1 MEPVSVATPT
11 YRIPGVRD
19 SSGAL
24 KLFIRPII
32 ITEPFSQDNLS
43 RSIKSKQLTLNC
55 MFNSNPFGDP
65 ALHIGIRI
73 AIGPSH
79 SFTCMTYLPLEFCRG
94 VDEDQLR
101 LRLRID

>member
-1 MEPVSVATPT
+1 
-11 YRIPGVRD
+11 
-19 SSGAL
+19 
-24 KLFIRPII
+24 
-32 ITEPFSQDNLS
+32 
-43 RSIKSKQLTLNC
+43 

-73 AIGPSH
+73 AIGTSH
-79 SFTCMTYLPLEFCRG
+79 GFTCVAYLLLEFCRG